1 MNRRQPMYPFTT
13 HMLGNTNHHCQRAT
27 SRRFMNSCMFDP
39 ETNWS
44 FEISNQRSSNR
55 IHSCCCL
62 WSLMLGSAVNS
73 YSIVAGLSACLA
85 SISGKLLF
93 SQATLFSLVSVLYIV
108 LFAFSNVFMWRC
120 YSKALS
126 LSSTSI
132 QPTVVTKT
140 SNFLLSALAGFFLF
154 AEPINSTWLLGF
166 LLIVVG
172 VYLIST
178 QHDGS
183 TVQVSS
189 HLD

>member
-1 MNRRQPMYPFTT
+1 
-13 HMLGNTNHHCQRAT
+13 ML
-27 SRRFMNSCMFDP
+27 D
-39 ETNWS
+39 
-44 FEISNQRSSNR
+44 
-55 IHSCCCL
+55 
-62 WSLMLGSAVNS
+62 SAVNS

-93 SQATLFSLVSVLYIV
+93 SQPTLFSLVSALFIV
-108 LFAFSNVFMWRC
+108 LFVFSNVFMWRC

-132 QPTVVTKT
+132 QPTIVTKT

-166 LLIVVG
+166 LLIVIG

-178 QHDGS
+178 EHDQS
-183 TVQVSS
+183 TLQVSS